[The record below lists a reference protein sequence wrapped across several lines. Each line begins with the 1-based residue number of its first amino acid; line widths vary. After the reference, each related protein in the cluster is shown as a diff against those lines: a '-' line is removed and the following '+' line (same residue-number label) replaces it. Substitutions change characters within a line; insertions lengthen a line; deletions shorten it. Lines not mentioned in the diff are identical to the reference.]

1 MELDELNDDYALL
14 RKVKKGKM
22 SEVCGSC
29 ALSRLRTSLFLG
41 SRAAK
46 QLPSSPTACCCCCA
60 SATVYAETPAVVF
73 RCAFLGRYMQREFD
87 IATGLEEDSDAEDN
101 APNGGRHLSLQAQ
114 GVDTKR
120 RSKKK
125 QKKSSGRGTS

>member
-46 QLPSSPTACCCCCA
+46 QLPSPPTACCCCCA

>member
-46 QLPSSPTACCCCCA
+46 QLPSSPTACCCMLCI
-60 SATVYAETPAVVF
+60 
-73 RCAFLGRYMQREFD
+73 RYC
-87 IATGLEEDSDAEDN
+87 IC
-101 APNGGRHLSLQAQ
+101 
-114 GVDTKR
+114 
-120 RSKKK
+120 
-125 QKKSSGRGTS
+125 